1 MFAWKNRHCHN
12 NTEKSSTTEKHKH
25 TASRCSLFSICSFD
39 VPEKVLDYYRNKVC
53 MKSFSKD
60 LKEHATKI
68 INYEK
73 KKWYY
78 WQLKKRNHIRT
89 EYYLYMQK
97 GI

>member
-1 MFAWKNRHCHN
+1 MKVPFIIYADSECLLGKIDICHN
-12 NTEKSSTTEKHKH
+12 NPEKSSTTKKHKH

-39 VPEKVLDYYRNKVC
+39 VPEQVLDYYRNKVC

-73 KKWYY
+73 KK
-78 WQLKKRNHIRT
+78 
-89 EYYLYMQK
+89 
-97 GI
+97 